1 MGCCGS
7 SEAEAEETSLPPPE
21 WGKPISV
28 RLKKKFMSADY
39 NVLVPGEEGK
49 EVPWMLLDAVGSMW
63 DAGYV
68 YYLKH
73 RPEGQEES
81 SVLGSVNIQGD
92 WDGFSFKVSGGDRD
106 QDFGP
111 FVDLWDGDIDWG
123 FSDSSTL
130 WAVWTYSRRAVL
142 YSDYEM
148 TQQIGWLDVTGS
160 GTWYEFEEERVVYD
174 EDENG
179 EQVARYERYHEQDC
193 KTHGFQYSFN
203 VFNTPMI
210 INYRKHGGGFF
221 KSAKLFFTAANA
233 FDPGVPLF
241 TVEGDGE
248 YNATVKTMNNS
259 DPVSTLL
266 AAYAISCKLDPKDF
280 SKAAERFCSQNIHLG
295 MHPGYADFIGM
306 QQEDFEERFSYPAP
320 PPQVFAGQMQ
330 GQVHQR
336 RPSFRFAAPP
346 QQQMFVPPPQPVQP
360 QMVQPQMMAQP
371 MPGQPMMAQPMPGQ
385 PMMAQPMPGQ
395 PMMAQPMPGQPM
407 MAQPMPGQ
415 PMMAQAMPAAPQPM
429 MMTATATV
437 PGGQPMQLQTPTG
450 VITVQVPMGV
460 QPGQQFQFQTA
471 APPPQMAQPAMAQPA
486 YGTNYPPQ

>member
-7 SEAEAEETSLPPPE
+7 SEAEAAETNIPPPE

-63 DAGYV
+63 DSGYV

-81 SVLGSVNIQGD
+81 TVLGSVNIQGD

-111 FVDLWDGDIDWG
+111 FLDLWDGDIDWG

-148 TQQIGWLDVTGS
+148 TKQIGWLDVTGS
-160 GTWYEFEEERVVYD
+160 GTWYEFEEERLVYD
-174 EDENG
+174 EDEEG
-179 EQVARYERYHEQDC
+179 RQVPRYERYHEQDC

-210 INYRKHGGGFF
+210 INYRRQGGGFF
-221 KSAKLFFTAANA
+221 SSAKLFFTAANA
-233 FDPGVPLF
+233 FDPNVPLF

-280 SKAAERFCSQNIHLG
+280 SKAAERFCENHIHLG

-306 QQEDFEERFSYPAP
+306 HEEDFEEAFSYPAP
-320 PPQVFAGQMQ
+320 PPQVFASHIQNQ
-330 GQVHQR
+330 PQQQR
-336 RPSFRFAAPP
+336 RSFRFAAPP
-346 QQQMFVPPPQPVQP
+346 QQQMFVPPQQPVQP

-371 MPGQPMMAQPMPGQ
+371 MAQPMGQPMGQPMAQPMPGQ
-385 PMMAQPMPGQ
+385 PMMAQP
-395 PMMAQPMPGQPM
+395 
-407 MAQPMPGQ
+407 
-415 PMMAQAMPAAPQPM
+415 MPAAPQPM

-450 VITVQVPMGV
+450 MITVQVPMGI

-486 YGTNYPPQ
+486 YGANYPPQQAMPMAQPM